1 VSVSLEGTTYQNG
14 KRRLAYFEQALA
26 RIRRLPGVRSA
37 SATEFLP
44 LYATGFVGGPLGL
57 DGRPAKLNPMWVPV
71 LSDYFRTL
79 GGRIL
84 YGREFTDAE
93 VRSGANVAVV
103 DERFAAQFG
112 DPAEALGRQLTQEGA
127 PPRKIVGVVKTTD
140 YMVEGANAT
149 QVFFP
154 ADSPGG
160 FFSTFIARVN
170 GQAEDHLA
178 AVRDAIRS
186 LDAEVPVFGTKT
198 MDQRM
203 ADALALPKFY
213 STAVEFFAAF
223 ALLLALIG
231 IYGVVSYAVT
241 QRTRE
246 LAIRMALGT
255 TPVRLRGVLVRQGLG
270 TVAAGAIT
278 GIAGA
283 LFTGRFLEN
292 LIEGGNSIDFAT
304 LASSAL
310 FIVLIAS
317 ISIWRA
323 TRRISRLDV
332 MSLLRTE

>member
-1 VSVSLEGTTYQNG
+1 MN
-14 KRRLAYFEQALA
+14 
-26 RIRRLPGVRSA
+26 
-37 SATEFLP
+37 
-44 LYATGFVGGPLGL
+44 
-57 DGRPAKLNPMWVPV
+57 
-71 LSDYFRTL
+71 
-79 GGRIL
+79 
-84 YGREFTDAE
+84 
-93 VRSGANVAVV
+93 
-103 DERFAAQFG
+103 ERFAEEFG
-112 DPAEALGRQLTQEGA
+112 DPAEALGRQLTQEDA
-127 PPRKIVGVVKTTD
+127 PSRKIVGIVKATD

-160 FFSTFIARVN
+160 FFSTFVARVT
-170 GQAEDHLA
+170 GRAEDHLA

-213 STAVEFFAAF
+213 STTVEFFAAF
-223 ALLLALIG
+223 ALLLAVIG
-231 IYGVVSYAVT
+231 IYGVVTYGVT

-255 TPVRLRGVLVRQGLG
+255 TPVRLRGVLLRQGLG
-270 TVAAGAIT
+270 TVAAGVIT

-283 LFTGRFLEN
+283 LFTGRFLES
-292 LIEGGNSIDFAT
+292 LIEGGNSLDFAT
-304 LASSAL
+304 FACSAL

-323 TRRISRLDV
+323 TRRIAGLDV
-332 MSLLRTE
+332 MALLRAE